1 MAEPGPIIRS
11 GGRVSSV
18 CGGIRAIKNCK
29 IDKAFKCPF
38 QACATTDKKPAR
50 VLQHVQKVHM
60 GDVVIEH
67 PSQVYDYL
75 NSKLRNPVIEK
86 VFVQRLK
93 WVDGTGSNKLFPVTV
108 PSQFD
113 ILLTST
119 RKAKKNDSDQRLPG
133 APDDVRYDENGPG
146 GDPVFQNEAIMR
158 SIKKLA
164 AIKYKVLVPNLFTN
178 VSLYQDI
185 LKSIISLWFLKNAHY
200 AKRNSDHLERSKID
214 FRTVIG
220 EDSLIGYS
228 NMTSELIIFGI
239 MTCCMDKLSYC
250 GPDELQE
257 EDIEALRTL
266 YVVKSETKVLFAR
279 LLNLLEDLVRNE
291 NALKNIIMSKDDL
304 KLVLQKSRLITN
316 EETKTKYNYLVKKIN
331 LSLTQTMPVCDIIGE
346 ILKNETTTAI
356 QLDDT
361 IFGVEADLN
370 DDDDVPEEREGDDD
384 DCKCTFSLT
393 FCPIFS
399 NKRNKLMKKKKKKK
413 ILWIPTYILKKLNA

>member
-1 MAEPGPIIRS
+1 MNPDFKLSILTTPNSTSIVTEVKEICPNPSKLKVLTTMAEPGPIIRS

-158 SIKKLA
+158 SIA
-164 AIKYKVLVPNLFTN
+164 GSHQV
-178 VSLYQDI
+178 
-185 LKSIISLWFLKNAHY
+185 
-200 AKRNSDHLERSKID
+200 
-214 FRTVIG
+214 
-220 EDSLIGYS
+220 
-228 NMTSELIIFGI
+228 
-239 MTCCMDKLSYC
+239 
-250 GPDELQE
+250 
-257 EDIEALRTL
+257 
-266 YVVKSETKVLFAR
+266 
-279 LLNLLEDLVRNE
+279 
-291 NALKNIIMSKDDL
+291 
-304 KLVLQKSRLITN
+304 
-316 EETKTKYNYLVKKIN
+316 
-331 LSLTQTMPVCDIIGE
+331 
-346 ILKNETTTAI
+346 
-356 QLDDT
+356 
-361 IFGVEADLN
+361 
-370 DDDDVPEEREGDDD
+370 
-384 DCKCTFSLT
+384 
-393 FCPIFS
+393 
-399 NKRNKLMKKKKKKK
+399 
-413 ILWIPTYILKKLNA
+413 